1 MCCLACRR
9 RSCLLRTRLP
19 LYCACTLAALASASA
34 AGAAGAEGAEGA
46 EGAAGSVIVAVEV
59 CICWCC
65 CQWVMNDAKGVDIRR
80 SRCPSC
86 ASIPI
91 NLASTFLSASVPAA
105 ASALASVLAPASA
118 QPRNAAPVPAPG

>member
-1 MCCLACRR
+1 MRCLACRR

-80 SRCPSC
+80 FSRTSRAPPQPLNSPLRRRQG
-86 ASIPI
+86 IFV
-91 NLASTFLSASVPAA
+91 FLYGISAGFLFVAGA
-105 ASALASVLAPASA
+105 RVREYDL
-118 QPRNAAPVPAPG
+118 